1 MDPRQEKA
9 IRRIMANA
17 TENIIAILNISPE
30 RLPAKI
36 DETVTE
42 ALEKEGVTEGDI
54 GEALRK

>member
-42 ALEKEGVTEGDI
+42 ALEQEGAVDDC
-54 GEALRK
+54 RRW